1 MEKMTNWHERVKV
14 WKIMTP
20 VLFPQSRIERA
31 SEEVDAITSLAKIKP
46 GSKVLD
52 LCCGVG
58 RHALELARRGFTVT
72 GVDRTRAYLQKANR
86 QAKKEKLKVEFVQ
99 DDMRSFCRPKAF
111 DIILNLFTSFGYFED
126 PAEDRQVI
134 KNAYRSLK
142 KNGILFMDMMGK
154 EIIAR
159 IFTKRDW
166 HESDGILILEE
177 RKVKGNWRFTE
188 NRWIIIDGAKRSEV
202 SFTHR
207 PYSAVEIEAILL
219 DCSFQSVEIFGD
231 LEGNPYDHTAKRL
244 VVLARK

>member
-1 MEKMTNWHERVKV
+1 
-14 WKIMTP
+14 MTP
-20 VLFPQSRIERA
+20 VLFPQSRIEKA
-31 SEEVDAITSLAKIKP
+31 SQEVENITALLKIKP
-46 GSKVLD
+46 GNKILD

-58 RHALELARRGFTVT
+58 RHTLELARQGYTVT
-72 GVDRTRAYLQKANR
+72 GVDRTKSYLQRAIR
-86 QAKKEKLKVEFVQ
+86 QAKKEKLEVEFVQ
-99 DDMRSFCRPKAF
+99 DDMRSFTRPKAF

-159 IFTKRDW
+159 IFTERDW
-166 HESDGILILEE
+166 HDSDGILILEE
-177 RKVKGNWRFTE
+177 RKVKGNWQYTE
-188 NRWIIIDGAKRSEV
+188 NRWIIIDGEKRSEV

-219 DCSFQSVEIFGD
+219 DCGFKGVEIFGD
-231 LEGNPYDHTAKRL
+231 LEGNTYDHTAKRL